1 MTMHSLSMQ
10 VRRRLEDV
18 RAHTLLA
25 LRAPEPGP
33 TGRLHRSPHFL
44 AALERLDELGALVGP
59 EAIAEARRSLALVAA
74 RANRRANPE
83 PLLDA
88 WISRMLGA
96 MAFPRATSPE
106 GA

>member
-1 MTMHSLSMQ
+1 MTKLSAPMC

-33 TGRLHRSPHFL
+33 TARLRRCGHFR
-44 AALERLDELGALVGP
+44 AALGRLDELGALVGP
-59 EAIAEARRSLALVAA
+59 KTIADARRSLALVAA
-74 RANRRANPE
+74 RASHRDNPE

-88 WISRMLGA
+88 WIVRMLGA
-96 MAFPRATSPE
+96 MALPRATFPE